1 MTLIYRVACYSVR
14 ESPLVLDDSP
24 PHCGLSALP
33 SFILFRP
40 VSFVPWLLKVCFA
53 WSQIIIFC
61 PLQCAPARHPS
72 AKASL
77 TSPLK
82 RDSICAGSKSIPSS
96 ILNAFLARR
105 IRPSL
110 EQQRVGKERC
120 LLQTPQTPP
129 QIMPVQTSPP
139 SFPDSF
145 PSFMSVYG
153 GLSPRYKEEES
164 SPYHLQ
170 LPGHAP
176 FASTRRFLSSVDR
189 ESVSSMISVSTES
202 SPTTTHS
209 PFEAPSTGDVSPSS
223 SPESPTAIQMSYPK
237 FTPVRSLDVAPRSRI
252 PEHTKVSPAQRHGRP
267 ESPGRR
273 ARNLKN
279 LSLRM
284 PPPSQARPP
293 IATASVME
301 TTSAHHLSAPPSPI
315 QLPPKSNRRRPANLT
330 IRTPAFDKSFS
341 SNGAELVPPTP
352 MGRQSLRHTE
362 SSPSLASISSP
373 SFAPRGGMQLPRP
386 SSQHGLR
393 RSSGT
398 SSEDAASPLTSVP
411 DDGSSYSHGVLH
423 DLKEEDDHLDSRE
436 STRKTSRGYPDG
448 PIRIYDAGVYLYL
461 EPTAEEAAKFDVVV
475 NVAKEVNNPFEMAAK
490 ERNDTVMSTWRNASK
505 RFSIGDPQTAMS
517 EASFK
522 SALEYQ
528 SSDSGAATPTTLTP
542 NSASLPEYL
551 HVSWDHNS
559 EILDDLLPLCELI
572 DDRISQGKKVL
583 VHCQLGASR
592 SASLVIAY
600 GLYKN
605 RHLDF
610 NSMYEIVK
618 GRSQWVGPNMSLI
631 YQLTDFRSRLM
642 RGSSSRPAPSEWF
655 VQTGRRSSESQVTRA
670 EREAERSNRPLFRGL
685 PQAPSMDCLNLP
697 SNSRPKTSGNGNRS
711 PKRSLSPRPLPFRQ
725 KFQSVEPASGRPRG
739 LPRSVSSCDPLVQTH
754 VFVRDVPD
762 PGAGLFSPRT
772 TEFLAPPLPPPS
784 RGMDTVA
791 ETPAMLAPSAV
802 RYANNTAD
810 PRSPPTAGERLIMR
824 SIDEFL

>member
-1 MTLIYRVACYSVR
+1 
-14 ESPLVLDDSP
+14 
-24 PHCGLSALP
+24 
-33 SFILFRP
+33 
-40 VSFVPWLLKVCFA
+40 
-53 WSQIIIFC
+53 
-61 PLQCAPARHPS
+61 
-72 AKASL
+72 
-77 TSPLK
+77 
-82 RDSICAGSKSIPSS
+82 
-96 ILNAFLARR
+96 
-105 IRPSL
+105 
-110 EQQRVGKERC
+110 
-120 LLQTPQTPP
+120 
-129 QIMPVQTSPP
+129 MPVQTSSP

-153 GLSPRYKEEES
+153 GLSPHCKEEES

-170 LPGHAP
+170 LPAHVP
-176 FASTRRFLSSVDR
+176 LSTSRRFPPSVDR
-189 ESVSSMISVSTES
+189 ESVKSMISVSTES

-223 SPESPTAIQMSYPK
+223 SPESPSAMPMSYPK
-237 FTPVRSLDVAPRSRI
+237 FTPVRSLDVAPRSRM
-252 PEHTKVSPAQRHGRP
+252 PTDNTKLSPAPKNGRP
-267 ESPGRR
+267 GSPGRR

-284 PPPSQARPP
+284 PTPSQARPP

-315 QLPPKSNRRRPANLT
+315 QLPPKSSRRRPANLT

-341 SNGAELVPPTP
+341 NNVSEVVPPTP
-352 MGRQSLRHTE
+352 GGRQSLRHTE
-362 SSPSLASISSP
+362 STPSLASISSP

-386 SSQHGLR
+386 LSQHGLR
-393 RSSGT
+393 RLSGT

-436 STRKTSRGYPDG
+436 STRKASRGYPDG
-448 PIRIYDAGVYLYL
+448 PIRIYDTGVYLYL
-461 EPTAEEAAKFDVVV
+461 EPTADEAAKFDVVV

-505 RFSIGDPQTAMS
+505 RFSSGTGDPQTAMS

-522 SALEYQ
+522 SAFEYQ
-528 SSDSGAATPTTLTP
+528 QSDSGSATPTTPTP
-542 NSASLPEYL
+542 QSASLPEYI

-559 EILDDLLPLCELI
+559 EILDDLMPLCEVI
-572 DDRISQGKKVL
+572 DERISQGKKVL

-631 YQLTDFRSRLM
+631 YQLTDFRSRLL
-642 RGSSSRPAPSEWF
+642 RGSSSRPPPSEWF
-655 VQTGRRSSESQVTRA
+655 VQTGRRSSEPQVTRA
-670 EREAERSNRPLFRGL
+670 EREAEQSNRPLFRGL
-685 PQAPSMDCLNLP
+685 SQAPSMGCLTLP
-697 SNSRPKTSGNGNRS
+697 SNPRPKTSGNGNRS

-762 PGAGLFSPRT
+762 SGAGLFSPRT
-772 TEFLAPPLPPPS
+772 NEFLAPPRPPPS
-784 RGMDTVA
+784 RGIDSVA
-791 ETPAMLAPSAV
+791 ETPPTLLAPNAV
-802 RYANNTAD
+802 QYAQHTAD
-810 PRSPPTAGERLIMR
+810 PRSPPAGGERLIMR
-824 SIDEFL
+824 NIDEFL